1 MLPTGPPSSHAL
13 HSAGQGRPSEPNGW
27 SREHAS
33 HAPRRVANSAANSTA
48 PRGPGGWTAQQS
60 EEILEEENVRLSDDL
75 RHRSLE
81 LQRLG
86 REAEGLR
93 EQIREEQQRRQSRV
107 ADLTEQ
113 VITAQGQNKLLQA
126 QLSQLQLRSSSSAAD
141 ATGLKREVVAKTME
155 LEKLVREFQQVHAD
169 LFSRAQSLSD
179 SMLRLSDS
187 NAPKSNAS
195 KQTDVG
201 SPPRN
206 LRSADSAPQRVEQS
220 QFASLGPLDE
230 ETRHALKTRLQ
241 SLGDVVVFA
250 SDKFDACCASG
261 HSIPPGAM
269 RVRPRRCDHVFL
281 IECLMPYWVEGLCP
295 VCRCSFAYSRVDG
308 IDESQSEGRDQEA
321 FKEMKGRSV
330 VLNTEWQTALGESR
344 QERFDT
350 LPLGFSTLKELVR
363 LS

>member
-1 MLPTGPPSSHAL
+1 M
-13 HSAGQGRPSEPNGW
+13 
-27 SREHAS
+27 
-33 HAPRRVANSAANSTA
+33 
-48 PRGPGGWTAQQS
+48 
-60 EEILEEENVRLSDDL
+60 SDDL

-81 LQRLG
+81 LERLG
-86 REAEGLR
+86 READGLR

-113 VITAQGQNKLLQA
+113 VITVQGQNKLLQA

-187 NAPKSNAS
+187 SNAPKSNGP
-195 KQTDVG
+195 KQSDAG
-201 SPPRN
+201 SPLRN
-206 LRSADSAPQRVEQS
+206 LLSADSAPQRAEQS
-220 QFASLGPLDE
+220 QFASLGPLDD

-308 IDESQSEGRDQEA
+308 VDESDRCSSVSTSVSQRAKRVSSQKPMRGHWDDGAGVGSLGSLGSLRAPRYMRAAIVERQRSSSCGARSDVSVGERGPRSPSRSGTGGTGISGSLSRTSSGHRD
-321 FKEMKGRSV
+321 R
-330 VLNTEWQTALGESR
+330 
-344 QERFDT
+344 
-350 LPLGFSTLKELVR
+350 PL
-363 LS
+363 